1 MKVSD
6 LIEQLA
12 PYTDFEI
19 NPVLRLDVED
29 DVLDKRSYKFPHD
42 NFGAKIEVG
51 DASYSDN
58 VLLLDIT
65 LEEESIKNTDRE

>member
-12 PYTDFEI
+12 PYANFEI

-29 DVLDKRSYKFPHD
+29 GVLDKRSYKLPHD
-42 NFGAKIEVG
+42 NFSAKIEVG
-51 DASYSDN
+51 DVSYSDN

-65 LEEESIKNTDRE
+65 PEEYSI